1 MEQQIKIGIGIL
13 IIVILSSLASGFGV
27 SSSYWKENPL
37 LMYPGETKDVALLL
51 QNLVGDKDMI
61 INVEL
66 VEGKEIATLLDKS
79 NEYKIPLGKKDVP
92 INIRIKIPENTD
104 LDENIGVGVLIST
117 IPADFDNRTI
127 TLTGRIIQSIPIR
140 VLNNKSKSLDKW
152 VVDENNNQ
160 NSSIDKSVKA
170 NDNWLKNLFLF
181 IKSLVLNYIN

>member
-13 IIVILSSLASGFGV
+13 IIVVLSSLASGFGV

-79 NEYKIPLGKKDVP
+79 SEYKIPLGKKDVP

-104 LDENIGVGVLIST
+104 LDENIKVGVLIKELPAENNKMIQTAAGIKET
-117 IPADFDNRTI
+117 IPILVKTESEVPKAPKDTELSSRQWDLIWIILIIIIVVGILFEEW
-127 TLTGRIIQSIPIR
+127 RI
-140 VLNNKSKSLDKW
+140 KGKK
-152 VVDENNNQ
+152 
-160 NSSIDKSVKA
+160 KK
-170 NDNWLKNLFLF
+170 K
-181 IKSLVLNYIN
+181 K